1 MRQDLLCGDEE
12 GELSITPEHEPAA
25 EEENT
30 EYDLDAK
37 QPSIKKVRGY
47 TMRRCA
53 SRFCPI

>member
-12 GELSITPEHEPAA
+12 GALSIAAEHEPAA
-25 EEENT
+25 EEENA

-37 QPSIKKVRGY
+37 QPSIKTVRGY
-47 TMRRCA
+47 TIRGCA